1 MKIPSF
7 IILLLLIVSAAG
19 CTASAPVAD
28 LPSAPTVSYPVPPE
42 YIPEATIILEQ
53 PESLVSSPYTDR
65 DFSAA
70 TTASISWWLS
80 PDFYD
85 NTNLFRRYLRSTEAE
100 QSAYPGEQQ
109 IFFGFITEHL
119 ELAISESNTDEE
131 IILFRGISSGFAET
145 VLSNAAYNE
154 AAFAS
159 TSYDI
164 TIPLVTYG
172 SRGDD
177 GYSNVLL
184 LSRSPGDHLLYIN
197 EGERE
202 ILLPRDLTWQVVM
215 VKEIGD
221 LTIES
226 DFPLFS
232 NGEMHESVQHVRP
245 ITIVERES

>member
-1 MKIPSF
+1 MKIPYL

-19 CTASAPVAD
+19 CAASPPAAD
-28 LPSAPTVSYPVPPE
+28 LPLTPAGSYPVTPDS
-42 YIPEATIILEQ
+42 IPEATITLVQ
-53 PESLVSSPYTDR
+53 PAALVSSPYTDR
-65 DFSAA
+65 GFSAA

-85 NTNLFRRYLRSTEAE
+85 NTNLFRRYLRSTDAD
-100 QSAYPGEQQ
+100 QAAYPEEQQ

-119 ELAISESNTDEE
+119 DHAIAESDTDEE
-131 IILFRGISSGFAET
+131 IILFRGISPGFAET

-154 AAFAS
+154 TAFAS

-202 ILLPRDLTWQVVM
+202 VLLPRDLTWQVVA

-232 NGEMHESVQHVRP
+232 NGEMHESVQHVRL
-245 ITIVERES
+245 ITILEREL